1 MISVELLAVAPMTT
15 IAGAVGL
22 VEAVLAAVVPGR
34 MTVASA
40 RRVAARAQ
48 SGAWR
53 GSVLSGKCRCY
64 CSPRSRALHPSRS
77 LSRCRNPPRGRPPG
91 PCARL
96 SPASSP
102 VRCSCRRSTSIAE
115 QTYTWGEQYRT
126 IPARYQKMIDDSE
139 LAFTKRDVEASGAAL
154 TEDFSWYTVKEDGP
168 KEMVRGREATMAR
181 LRMFFASPMWTTN
194 DSEVHRLGMV
204 GNTLVQV
211 EIDTL
216 K

>member
-1 MISVELLAVAPMTT
+1 MANSTPRTSPWSLRSALAGFAGGALAVAALT
-15 IAGAVGL
+15 
-22 VEAVLAAVVPGR
+22 VV
-34 MTVASA
+34 
-40 RRVAARAQ
+40 
-48 SGAWR
+48 
-53 GSVLSGKCRCY
+53 
-64 CSPRSRALHPSRS
+64 
-77 LSRCRNPPRGRPPG
+77 
-91 PCARL
+91 
-96 SPASSP
+96 
-102 VRCSCRRSTSIAE
+102 AE

-139 LAFTKRDVEASGAAL
+139 DAFMKRDVAASGAAL

-181 LRMFFASPMWTTN
+181 LKMFFESPMWTTN

-216 K
+216 NMNGKPVRQTSLHIYEFRDGKRWREFAFYPTDL

>member
-1 MISVELLAVAPMTT
+1 MANSTPRTSRVSLRSALAGFT
-15 IAGAVGL
+15 AGAFAATAL
-22 VEAVLAAVVPGR
+22 TVL
-34 MTVASA
+34 
-40 RRVAARAQ
+40 
-48 SGAWR
+48 
-53 GSVLSGKCRCY
+53 
-64 CSPRSRALHPSRS
+64 
-77 LSRCRNPPRGRPPG
+77 
-91 PCARL
+91 
-96 SPASSP
+96 
-102 VRCSCRRSTSIAE
+102 AE

-181 LRMFFASPMWTTN
+181 LKMFFESPMWTTN

-216 K
+216 NLNGKPVRQTSLHIYEFRDGKRWREFAFYPTDL

>member
-1 MISVELLAVAPMTT
+1 MSIPTPRTARWSLRSGLAGFLAGCLAVAALT
-15 IAGAVGL
+15 
-22 VEAVLAAVVPGR
+22 
-34 MTVASA
+34 
-40 RRVAARAQ
+40 
-48 SGAWR
+48 
-53 GSVLSGKCRCY
+53 SV
-64 CSPRSRALHPSRS
+64 
-77 LSRCRNPPRGRPPG
+77 
-91 PCARL
+91 
-96 SPASSP
+96 
-102 VRCSCRRSTSIAE
+102 AE

-181 LRMFFASPMWTTN
+181 LKMFFESPMWTAN

-211 EIDTL
+211 EIDSLNMNGKPVRQTSL
-216 K
+216 HIYEFRDGKRWREFAFYPTDL

>member
-1 MISVELLAVAPMTT
+1 MTISNSTPRTSRWSLRSALAGFT
-15 IAGAVGL
+15 AGA
-22 VEAVLAAVVPGR
+22 LAI
-34 MTVASA
+34 T
-40 RRVAARAQ
+40 
-48 SGAWR
+48 
-53 GSVLSGKCRCY
+53 
-64 CSPRSRALHPSRS
+64 ALTS
-77 LSRCRNPPRGRPPG
+77 L
-91 PCARL
+91 
-96 SPASSP
+96 
-102 VRCSCRRSTSIAE
+102 AE

-154 TEDFSWYTVKEDGP
+154 TEDFSWYTVREDGP

-181 LRMFFASPMWTTN
+181 LKMFFESPMWTTN

-216 K
+216 NMNGKPVRQTSLHIYEFKDGKRWREFAFYPTDL

>member
-1 MISVELLAVAPMTT
+1 MSNPRPRPAPWSLRSGLAGFV
-15 IAGAVGL
+15 AGAL
-22 VEAVLAAVVPGR
+22 LIPAL
-34 MTVASA
+34 T
-40 RRVAARAQ
+40 
-48 SGAWR
+48 
-53 GSVLSGKCRCY
+53 SV
-64 CSPRSRALHPSRS
+64 
-77 LSRCRNPPRGRPPG
+77 
-91 PCARL
+91 
-96 SPASSP
+96 
-102 VRCSCRRSTSIAE
+102 AE

-139 LAFTKRDVEASGAAL
+139 LAFTKRDVAASGAAM

-181 LRMFFASPMWTTN
+181 LRIFFESPMWTTN

-216 K
+216 QMNGKPLRQTSLHVYEFRDGKRWREFAFYPTDL